1 MLSIRKVFYNMKIT
15 VAMDSFKGSMTSL
28 EAGNAVKNGILSIHP
43 DAEVDVYSVADGG
56 EGTVE
61 TLASAHK
68 NEVKNINVYVTGPL
82 GAKIE
87 AEYAIIDDLAIIE
100 MAAAAGLNLVAED
113 KRNPLYT
120 TTYGVGEMIRDAILR
135 GCRRFI
141 IGIGGSAT
149 NDCGIGMLQA
159 LGYRFVDEKGRD
171 VGYGAQ
177 GLGKISDIYF
187 EDVMHELSS
196 CEFMVACDVTNPLVG
211 ELGCSRVFAPQKG
224 ADAESVQLM
233 EGYMN
238 RFADLVEHIAVC
250 DMGDIHNIWL
260 KKCDKSNGVMIDR
273 TYPGSGAAGGLGY
286 AFLMF
291 LNSTLKS
298 GIDIVLDEIKI
309 ENNIIDSDYVITGEG
324 KLDLQ
329 SIKGK
334 TPIGVAKLAKKYDK
348 KVLVFA
354 GIVEQGAEAFVKEGL
369 IDAYY
374 QIDKKNMSLDEA
386 MIKENAMNNLKE
398 TVSSIIFKNNV

>member
-1 MLSIRKVFYNMKIT
+1 M
-15 VAMDSFKGSMTSL
+15 
-28 EAGNAVKNGILSIHP
+28 
-43 DAEVDVYSVADGG
+43 
-56 EGTVE
+56 
-61 TLASAHK
+61 
-68 NEVKNINVYVTGPL
+68 KNINVYVTGPL

-120 TTYGVGEMIRDAILR
+120 TTYGVGEMIWDAILR

-309 ENNIIDSDYVITGEG
+309 ENNIIGSDYVITGEG

-354 GIVEQGAEAFVKEGL
+354 GIVEQGAETFVKEGL

-374 QIDKKNMSLDEA
+374 QIDKKNMGLDEA

>member
-1 MLSIRKVFYNMKIT
+1 MLGIRKVFYNMKIT

-28 EAGNAVKNGILSIHP
+28 EAGNAVKNGILSIYP
-43 DAEVDVYSVADGG
+43 DANVEVYSVADGG

-61 TLASAHK
+61 ALASAHK
-68 NEVKNINVYVTGPL
+68 NEVKNIKVYVTGPL

-187 EDVMHELSS
+187 EDVIHELSS

-224 ADAESVQLM
+224 ADNESVQLM

-260 KKCDKSNGVMIDR
+260 RKCDESNGVKVDR
-273 TYPGSGAAGGLGY
+273 SYPGSGAAGGLGY

-374 QIDKKNMSLDEA
+374 QIDNKNMRLDEA

>member
-1 MLSIRKVFYNMKIT
+1 MLSIRKVIYNMKIT

-28 EAGNAVKNGILSIHP
+28 EAGNAVKNGILSIYP

-61 TLASAHK
+61 ALASAHK
-68 NEVKNINVYVTGPL
+68 NEVKNIKVYVTGPL

-187 EDVMHELSS
+187 ENVMYELSS
-196 CEFMVACDVTNPLVG
+196 CEFNIACDVTNPLVG

-309 ENNIIDSDYVITGEG
+309 ENNIIGSDYVITGEG

-354 GIVEQGAEAFVKEGL
+354 GIVEQGAETFVKEGL

-374 QIDKKNMSLDEA
+374 QIDKKNMRLDEA

>member
-1 MLSIRKVFYNMKIT
+1 MKIT

-28 EAGNAVKNGILSIHP
+28 EAGNAVKNGILSICP
-43 DAEVDVYSVADGG
+43 DANVEVYSVADGG

-61 TLASAHK
+61 ALASAHK

-82 GAKIE
+82 GEKIE
-87 AEYAIIDDLAIIE
+87 AGYAIIDDLAIIE
-100 MAAAAGLNLVAED
+100 MAAAAGLNLVAEN
-113 KRNPLYT
+113 KRNPLNT

-187 EDVMHELSS
+187 ENVMYKLSS
-196 CEFMVACDVTNPLVG
+196 CEFNIACDVTNPLVG

-224 ADAESVQLM
+224 ADNESVQLM

-309 ENNIIDSDYVITGEG
+309 ENNIIGSDYVITGEG

-354 GIVEQGAEAFVKEGL
+354 GIVEQGAETFVKERL